1 MEVTQLYR
9 NLTDEEI
16 NEYKV
21 IRDKLTANF
30 ENANIAEKLIYKGLI
45 QAIDTTVARGTI
57 NVKSFELSNALAKKL
72 IKENPTMAKN
82 ATDLTISNV
91 EKVFEWVDKQQI

>member
-9 NLTDEEI
+9 NLTNEEI
-16 NEYKV
+16 NEYKA
-21 IRDKLTANF
+21 IRDKLTANL

-45 QAIDTTVARGTI
+45 RAIDTTVERGTI
-57 NVKSFELSNALAKKL
+57 NVKSFELANALAKKL
-72 IKENPTMAKN
+72 ITENPTMAKN